1 MRTRLVSEE
10 VKNLLY
16 GDYIE
21 EILCE
26 EEIWQKEDNLIAKV
40 IKEELGKLKYTD
52 VEGTEKVLEKN
63 WYIMLDNMR
72 KKGRL

>member
-10 VKNLLY
+10 IKNLLY

-26 EEIWQKEDNLIAKV
+26 KEIWQKEDNYIAK
-40 IKEELGKLKYTD
+40 IIEEELGKLKYTD
-52 VEGTEKVLEKN
+52 VEGTEKALEKN

>member
-1 MRTRLVSEE
+1 MQIEIKDLIF
-10 VKNLLY
+10 N
-16 GDYIE
+16 DYIE

-26 EEIWQKEDNLIAKV
+26 IEVWQKEDEAIKRV
-40 IKEELGKLKYTD
+40 IEEELGKLSYND

-63 WYIMLDNMR
+63 WYIMLENMR

>member
-10 VKNLLY
+10 IKDLLY

-26 EEIWQKEDNLIAKV
+26 TETWQKEDNSIAKV
-40 IKEELGKLKYTD
+40 IEEELGKLRYTD

>member
-10 VKNLLY
+10 IKNLLY

-26 EEIWQKEDNLIAKV
+26 EEIWQKEDNYIAK
-40 IKEELGKLKYTD
+40 IIEEELGKLKYTD
-52 VEGTEKVLEKN
+52 VEGIEKVLEKN

>member
-10 VKNLLY
+10 IKNLLY
-16 GDYIE
+16 GDCIE

-26 EEIWQKEDNLIAKV
+26 EEIWQKEDNYIAK
-40 IKEELGKLKYTD
+40 IIEEELGKLKYTD

>member
-10 VKNLLY
+10 IKNLLY

-26 EEIWQKEDNLIAKV
+26 EEIWQKEDNYIAK
-40 IKEELGKLKYTD
+40 IIEEELGKLKYTD

>member
-1 MRTRLVSEE
+1 MVVDEI
-10 VKNLLY
+10 KDLLY

-26 EEIWQKEDNLIAKV
+26 IKAWQKEDNSIAKV
-40 IKEELGKLKYTD
+40 IEEELGKLRYTD
-52 VEGTEKVLEKN
+52 VEGTERALEKN

>member
-10 VKNLLY
+10 IKNLLY

-26 EEIWQKEDNLIAKV
+26 EEIWQKEDNYIAK
-40 IKEELGKLKYTD
+40 IIEEELGKLKYID

>member
-10 VKNLLY
+10 IKNLLY
-16 GDYIE
+16 SDYIE

-26 EEIWQKEDNLIAKV
+26 AEVWQKEDNSIAK
-40 IKEELGKLKYTD
+40 IIEEELGKLRYTD

-63 WYIMLDNMR
+63 WYIMLDNMK

>member
-10 VKNLLY
+10 IKNLLY
-16 GDYIE
+16 SDYIE

-26 EEIWQKEDNLIAKV
+26 AEVWQKEDNSIAKV
-40 IKEELGKLKYTD
+40 IEEELGKLSYTD

-63 WYIMLDNMR
+63 
-72 KKGRL
+72 

>member
-10 VKNLLY
+10 IKNLLY

-26 EEIWQKEDNLIAKV
+26 EEIWQKEDNYIAK
-40 IKEELGKLKYTD
+40 IIEEELGKLKYTD
-52 VEGTEKVLEKN
+52 VEGTEKR
-63 WYIMLDNMR
+63 I
-72 KKGRL
+72 GI

>member
-10 VKNLLY
+10 IKDLLY

-26 EEIWQKEDNLIAKV
+26 IEAWQKEDSSIAKV
-40 IKEELGKLKYTD
+40 IEEELGKLRYTD

>member
-26 EEIWQKEDNLIAKV
+26 EEIWQKEDNYIAKV
-40 IKEELGKLKYTD
+40 IEEELGKLSYTD

>member
-10 VKNLLY
+10 IKDLLY

-26 EEIWQKEDNLIAKV
+26 AEVWQKEDNSIAK
-40 IKEELGKLKYTD
+40 IIEEELGKLSYTD
-52 VEGTEKVLEKN
+52 VKVL
-63 WYIMLDNMR
+63 R
-72 KKGRL
+72 KFLKRIGI

>member
-1 MRTRLVSEE
+1 MRTRLVLEE

-40 IKEELGKLKYTD
+40 IEEELGKLRYTD

>member
-10 VKNLLY
+10 IKNLLY
-16 GDYIE
+16 SDYIE

-26 EEIWQKEDNLIAKV
+26 EEIWQKEDNYIAK
-40 IKEELGKLKYTD
+40 IIEEELGKLKYTD

>member
-10 VKNLLY
+10 IKNLLY

-26 EEIWQKEDNLIAKV
+26 EEIWQKEDNSIAKV
-40 IKEELGKLKYTD
+40 IEEELGKLKYTD

>member
-10 VKNLLY
+10 IKDLLY

-26 EEIWQKEDNLIAKV
+26 AE
-40 IKEELGKLKYTD
+40 
-52 VEGTEKVLEKN
+52 
-63 WYIMLDNMR
+63 R
-72 KKGRL
+72 R

>member
-10 VKNLLY
+10 IKNLLY

-26 EEIWQKEDNLIAKV
+26 EEIWQKEDNSIAKV
-40 IKEELGKLKYTD
+40 IEEELGKLKIY
-52 VEGTEKVLEKN
+52 
-63 WYIMLDNMR
+63 
-72 KKGRL
+72 

>member
-16 GDYIE
+16 SDYIE

-26 EEIWQKEDNLIAKV
+26 AEVWQKEDNSIAKV
-40 IKEELGKLKYTD
+40 IEEELGKLSYTD
-52 VEGTEKVLEKN
+52 VEGTEKILEKN

>member
-10 VKNLLY
+10 IKNLLY
-16 GDYIE
+16 SDYIE

-26 EEIWQKEDNLIAKV
+26 VEVWQKEDNSIAKV
-40 IKEELGKLKYTD
+40 IEEELGKLRYTD

>member
-10 VKNLLY
+10 IKNLLY

-26 EEIWQKEDNLIAKV
+26 EELWQKEDNSIAKV
-40 IKEELGKLKYTD
+40 IEEELGKLKYTD

>member
-10 VKNLLY
+10 IKNLY

-26 EEIWQKEDNLIAKV
+26 KEIWQKEDNYIAK
-40 IKEELGKLKYTD
+40 IIEEELGKLKYTD